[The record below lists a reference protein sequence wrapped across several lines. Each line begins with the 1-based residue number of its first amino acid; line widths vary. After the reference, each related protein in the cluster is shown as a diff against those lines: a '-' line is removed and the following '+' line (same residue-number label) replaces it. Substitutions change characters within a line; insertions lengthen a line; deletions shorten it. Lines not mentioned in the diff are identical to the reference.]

1 MELDKVVVLDVQ
13 AKVMV
18 DGDDTLLRDMSI

>member
-18 DGDDTLLRDMSI
+18 DGDDTLLRYMSI

>member
-18 DGDDTLLRDMSI
+18 GGDDTLLRYMSI